1 MLSYRVKTKVQQRA
15 LAGERYRGVI
25 ETLTRLIRGEFI
37 IPTFMITIKNI
48 IPSQSPSCVYAPA
61 FLSFHPVFRIR
72 SPVRNH
78 EETLIPALAFVPGPD
93 PQNPKPLVAG
103 IGRLYRGLG
112 VSAVRSVTTHG
123 LLWTFFDLVSN
134 YIDRLP
140 VR

>member
-1 MLSYRVKTKVQQRA
+1 MKTKVQQRA

-37 IPTFMITIKNI
+37 VPTFMIRRLHT
-48 IPSQSPSCVYAPA
+48 PTP
-61 FLSFHPVFRIR
+61 HPVFAFLFTLPSARFPGFATP
-72 SPVRNH
+72 SQNH
-78 EETLIPALAFVPGPD
+78 EENANPGHSFFTPGPD
-93 PQNPKPLVAG
+93 PQNPKPLLAG

-123 LLWTFFDLVSN
+123 LLWTFFDLVAN

>member
-1 MLSYRVKTKVQQRA
+1 MKTKVQQRA
-15 LAGERYRGVI
+15 LAGERYRGVV
-25 ETLTRLIRGEFI
+25 ETLTRLIRGEFKP
-37 IPTFMITIKNI
+37 PTFITIKDI
-48 IPSQSPSCVYAPA
+48 MQSTPSCPYDLLVSPPGLPAP
-61 FLSFHPVFRIR
+61 LSRV
-72 SPVRNH
+72 NNWK
-78 EETLIPALAFVPGPD
+78 TLICSLTPGPD

-112 VSAVRSVTTHG
+112 VSAVRSITTHG